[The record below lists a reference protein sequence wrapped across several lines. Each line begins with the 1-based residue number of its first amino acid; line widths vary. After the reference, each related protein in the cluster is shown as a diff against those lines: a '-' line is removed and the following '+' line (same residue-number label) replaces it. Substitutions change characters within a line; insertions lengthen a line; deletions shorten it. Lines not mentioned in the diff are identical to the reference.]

1 MCIRDREDIITYTTE
16 SGVAYAV
23 RFDQYNTSTNLP
35 AEELISVSRAYAD
48 SELGFIITTTVPQIE
63 LFDITGHWA
72 EAYIRNLISLDVIT
86 GYPDNT
92 FRPEKNISRAEMI
105 SLIYRTYLLL
115 YPCLLY
121 TSLFSFCL

>member
-1 MCIRDREDIITYTTE
+1 MLAQEDIITYTTE

-72 EAYIRNLISLDVIT
+72 EEMCIRDRKYIR
-86 GYPDNT
+86 
-92 FRPEKNISRAEMI
+92 
-105 SLIYRTYLLL
+105 
-115 YPCLLY
+115 
-121 TSLFSFCL
+121 